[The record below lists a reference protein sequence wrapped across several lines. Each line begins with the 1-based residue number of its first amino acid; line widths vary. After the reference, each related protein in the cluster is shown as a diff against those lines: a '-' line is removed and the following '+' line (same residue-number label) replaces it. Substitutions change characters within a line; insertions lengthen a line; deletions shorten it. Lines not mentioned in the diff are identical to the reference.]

1 MKLVLHTEH
10 NHHNGADSCFS
21 LFQSD
26 SASFNKSCSLK
37 ILCGGFILVISRPD
51 RLRNI
56 RSPANYLKSMVFT
69 LKYVLKMKTATFWH
83 VPSDKTLPES
93 LTKGTFLWEDPD

>member
-21 LFQSD
+21 QFQSD

-37 ILCGGFILVISRPD
+37 IICGGFILAISRPD
-51 RLRNI
+51 C
-56 RSPANYLKSMVFT
+56 MVFT

-83 VPSDKTLPES
+83 VPSDRTLPES
-93 LTKGTFLWEDPD
+93 LTKGAFLWEDPD